1 MKKRV
6 VFGLPITPIRLIEQ
20 LAGQSF
26 CVSFGTRSRL
36 GRQLDDAIRLVDK
49 DGILLVDNGAY
60 SAWRSGAIKS
70 NGLFDDDFSYWD
82 KFAYWA
88 ADLLKRCPQA
98 VVVLPDVIDG
108 DEASNDALMDEFTAQ
123 ANLGLGLKIPMER
136 TMPVWHL
143 HESLDRL
150 KRMVASGYSY
160 LAFGSSGQYAK
171 CGTPEWHDRIKAAF
185 AAIDEECSDG
195 GEVNRRPW
203 IHMMRAQ
210 SFADQYD
217 FDSSD
222 SCNVAVNHCYRK
234 KDGEGHV
241 QRMAERI
248 ANRIHA
254 SCTMQERGI
263 DRPGD
268 MGQFDVDLF
277 WEQVRELEA
286 SMNRKVVAA

>member
-70 NGLFDDDFSYWD
+70 NGLFDDDFTYWD

-108 DEASNDALMDEFTAQ
+108 DEASNDALIHEFIAQ
-123 ANLGLGLKIPMER
+123 ANDLGLKIPRDR

-150 KRMVASGYSY
+150 KYLVACEYSFI
-160 LAFGSSGQYAK
+160 AFGSSGQYAK

-185 AAIDEECSDG
+185 AAIDEECREG
-195 GEVNRRPW
+195 GFVSKRPW

-248 ANRIHA
+248 ASRIHA
-254 SCTMQERGI
+254 SCTMQERDICKPSEI
-263 DRPGD
+263 DP
-268 MGQFDVDLF
+268 FDVDLF

-286 SMNRKVVAA
+286 TMNRKVVAA